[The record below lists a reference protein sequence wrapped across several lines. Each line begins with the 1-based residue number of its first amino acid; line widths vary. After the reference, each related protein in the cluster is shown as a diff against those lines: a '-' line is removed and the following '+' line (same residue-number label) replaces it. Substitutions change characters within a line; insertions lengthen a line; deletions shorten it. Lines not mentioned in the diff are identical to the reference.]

1 MTVEEAQEKLRD
13 AEIIEALGWP
23 SEKEESETQKQ
34 FREDMTAADREVSFY
49 SGRFYYRG
57 WATDAVDFVALQ
69 VVIRATDVLLQ
80 WDQLG
85 KKGYIV
91 YPQH

>member
-1 MTVEEAQEKLRD
+1 MTLEDAQEKLRD
-13 AEIIEALGWP
+13 AEIIEALGWE

-34 FREDMTAADREVSFY
+34 FREDMAAADREVGFY

-57 WATDAVDFVALQ
+57 WATEAEDLDDLQ
-69 VVIRATDVLLQ
+69 AIIRATDVLLQ

-85 KKGYIV
+85 KDGFIV
-91 YPQH
+91 YPQ